1 MKIPDYPRKPYALY
15 KPQPPAKEVEQQ
27 TKLGTLSSQ
36 EDCTHSL
43 ESIRQHIVE
52 TYPTVDPNSVR
63 FTMEINTTHGYYDEV
78 STSLEMHFFMVA
90 LVDNPKYTQMYAYYE
105 EQIKKYDK
113 DYQKYRDDL
122 KQYKI
127 DEKNYKTE
135 VEKYQLWHAKETLKR
150 LEPKIKKVKK
160 Q

>member
-1 MKIPDYPRKPYALY
+1 MKYPDMPRKPSAPY

-27 TKLGTLSSQ
+27 TKLGTLQSQ

-78 STSLEMHFFMVA
+78 STSLEMHFFTVA
-90 LVDNPKYTQMYAYYE
+90 TVDNPNYSKMFTYYE
-105 EQIKKYDK
+105 EQMKKYEK

-127 DEKNYKTE
+127 DEKTYKIE
-135 VEKYQLWHAKETLKR
+135 LDKYLLEHAKQT
-150 LEPKIKKVKK
+150 IKKT
-160 Q
+160 